1 MYLIQLLLPLC
12 DNEGHPFPQSMYLQ
26 VRDEL
31 TEQFGGITTYV
42 RSPAEGLWKEGSNSA
57 VRDEIVIY
65 EVMAKKLDRKWWKEF
80 REKLELH
87 FRQEVIIVRS
97 SQIEIL

>member
-1 MYLIQLLLPLC
+1 MHLIQLLLPLC
-12 DNEGHPFPQSMYLQ
+12 DNDGHPFPQSMYLQ

-42 RSPAEGLWKEGSNSA
+42 RSPAEGLWKEGEGSA

-65 EVMAKKLDRKWWKEF
+65 EVMAKELNREWWKEF
-80 REKLELH
+80 RERLESL
-87 FRQEVIIVRS
+87 FRQESLIVRAS
-97 SQIEIL
+97 RIDVL